1 MPKKTRDYD
10 NVFKTLK
17 SKHKRLF
24 ISVINDA
31 FGKNYPLDTKVEA
44 LPTEG
49 YLTENE
55 TTDGSKE
62 IEGRD
67 SDFLIRIGGENYLLT
82 SITFTFPSGQ
92 KVQYESDNIFLDKFT
107 KEYIIEK
114 RLFPYIPFYIA
125 RYERA
130 LVIEESKESVHAH
143 HKRKQKSGKAGERH
157 GRNYN

>member
-1 MPKKTRDYD
+1 M
-10 NVFKTLK
+10 
-17 SKHKRLF
+17 
-24 ISVINDA
+24 SVIHRQ
-31 FGKNYPLDTKVEA
+31 GKFYFLLHKTQNADTIKKKHLSSKGMCIENTGNGFAEIPMPRFSVIYIKR
-44 LPTEG
+44 TEH
-49 YLTENE
+49 TP
-55 TTDGSKE
+55 KM
-62 IEGRD
+62 
-67 SDFLIRIGGENYLLT
+67 T